1 MGKHVH
7 SRLRRLAWLG
17 LVAGPLLFA
26 RPGLAEKM
34 EGIAP
39 DASAATPAAPV
50 CKNAG
55 VTVSF
60 VPGSNEIDTNG
71 RGALAGVAT
80 WLQNGDQRTV
90 KLTGYTDKAGGATAN
105 QKLSEKRAQAAKDF
119 LLSRGIEPDRIMVFG
134 HGEQDTRAGA
144 DARVVVVTACDVP
157 PELAAETPPPLPPA
171 PEPAPVP
178 PAAAPEP
185 APEPAPAAEAAPPPP
200 PPPAPIIVPVTAVP
214 PPIAVNPDKPASGL
228 GIEATVGGGAIG
240 FIDEGARNVANTGA
254 SWDARLM
261 FGSRLPVAVE
271 GAYVGS
277 VQSIDALGL
286 STNSLLVGNGV
297 EGTLRI
303 NLTRTRVQ
311 PYLFGGVGWTHY
323 ELSNTATNTS
333 NILGRD
339 DIGTVPLGAGV
350 TARFGRGFIFDVRG
364 TYRAT
369 FDDQLMQGQSAND
382 TSMQTWNASGR
393 LGFEF

>member
-7 SRLRRLAWLG
+7 SRLRKLVWLG
-17 LVAGPLLFA
+17 LLAGPMLFA
-26 RPGLAEKM
+26 RAGLAEKM

-39 DASAATPAAPV
+39 EASAATSAAPV

-55 VTVSF
+55 VTVGF

-134 HGEQDTRAGA
+134 HGEQDMLTGA
-144 DARVVVVTACDVP
+144 EARVVVVTACDVP

-171 PEPAPVP
+171 PAPAPT
-178 PAAAPEP
+178 AEEPEP
-185 APEPAPAAEAAPPPP
+185 APEPTPTAEAAPPPP
-200 PPPAPIIVPVTAVP
+200 PPPAPIVVPVTAVP
-214 PPIAVNPDKPASGL
+214 PPVAVNPDKPASGL

-261 FGSRLPVAVE
+261 FGSRLPIAVE

-277 VQSIDALGL
+277 VQGVDALGL

-303 NLTRTRVQ
+303 NLTRMRVQ
-311 PYLFGGVGWTHY
+311 PYLFGGIGWTHY
-323 ELSNTATNTS
+323 QLSNTATNTA
-333 NILGRD
+333 NILGGD
-339 DIGTVPLGAGV
+339 DIGTVPMGAGI
-350 TARFGRGFIFDVRG
+350 TARFGHGFIVDGRA

-369 FDDQLMQGQSAND
+369 FDDQLMQGQAVSN
-382 TSMQTWNASGR
+382 TSMQTWNATGR
-393 LGFEF
+393 VGFEF